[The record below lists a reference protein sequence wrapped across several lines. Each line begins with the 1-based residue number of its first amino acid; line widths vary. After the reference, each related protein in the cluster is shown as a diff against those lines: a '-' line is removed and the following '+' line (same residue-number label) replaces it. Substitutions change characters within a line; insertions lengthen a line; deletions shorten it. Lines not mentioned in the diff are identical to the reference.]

1 MRANHIVYRGL
12 QPHAAADT
20 TVSEKEAC
28 GLLVEKDT
36 GAYAELTRS
45 LRAAY
50 ALELTKN
57 TWSFSC
63 LTWRF
68 DCSAVV
74 FGLCV
79 QQFEFGLCMYVW
91 SWTVP

>member
-12 QPHAAADT
+12 QPHAAADA

-45 LRAAY
+45 LRAP
-50 ALELTKN
+50 ELTKI
-57 TWSFSC
+57 TWSFLC
-63 LTWRF
+63 LT
-68 DCSAVV
+68 
-74 FGLCV
+74 
-79 QQFEFGLCMYVW
+79 
-91 SWTVP
+91 